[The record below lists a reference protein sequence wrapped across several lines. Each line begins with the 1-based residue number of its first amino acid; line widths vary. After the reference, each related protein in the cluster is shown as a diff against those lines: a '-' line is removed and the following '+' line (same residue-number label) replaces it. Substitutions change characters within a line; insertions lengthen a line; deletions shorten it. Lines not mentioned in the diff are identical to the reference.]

1 MDLTVLRETAALA
14 RINMSGDE
22 LEKTFPAFEQ
32 MLSFFAVMERDSDNT
47 GEQTDFT
54 DAKTAAAEG
63 NLGPVGPVCRVPGYL
78 RPDTAS
84 PPDEDL
90 FESMLS
96 QAPERDG
103 RFIVIPNVL

>member
-1 MDLTVLRETAALA
+1 MELTDLRETAALA
-14 RINMSGDE
+14 RISMSGDD

-32 MLSFFAVMERDSDNT
+32 MLSFFAVMQTAREWVLPVN
-47 GEQTDFT
+47 EQTVS
-54 DAKTAAAEG
+54 AKTAVADS
-63 NLGPVGPVCRVPGYL
+63 L
-78 RPDTAS
+78 RPDTAAA
-84 PPDEDL
+84 PDEDL

>member
-1 MDLTVLRETAALA
+1 MELADLRETAALA
-14 RINMSGDE
+14 RINMSGDD

-32 MLSFFAVMERDSDNT
+32 MLSFFAIMQGNNT
-47 GEQTDFT
+47 AEQTDFT
-54 DAKTAAAEG
+54 AVSG
-63 NLGPVGPVCRVPGYL
+63 SL

-84 PPDEDL
+84 PSDDDL

>member
-1 MDLTVLRETAALA
+1 MELAVLRETAALA
-14 RINMSGDE
+14 RINMSGDDM
-22 LEKTFPAFEQ
+22 EKTFPAFEQ
-32 MLSFFAVMERDSDNT
+32 MLSFFAVMESNDS

-54 DAKTAAAEG
+54 AVAG
-63 NLGPVGPVCRVPGYL
+63 SL
-78 RPDTAS
+78 RPDMAAA
-84 PPDEDL
+84 PDDDL